1 MSIDICKELHQNA
14 IDFAYEANSQRAFAD
29 ARDGLKPGQRACLWE
44 MYIKGYSS
52 NKPHVKCAKVV
63 GDVMGSWHPHGDSS
77 IYGALVRLA
86 QPWVMR
92 YPLMDIHG
100 NLGTQ
105 DGEGPAA
112 IPNVV

>member
-1 MSIDICKELHQNA
+1 
-14 IDFAYEANSQRAFAD
+14 
-29 ARDGLKPGQRACLWE
+29 
-44 MYIKGYSS
+44 
-52 NKPHVKCAKVV
+52 
-63 GDVMGSWHPHGDSS
+63 MGSWHPHGDSS

-105 DGEGPAA
+105 DGDGPAA
-112 IPNVV
+112 MRYTECRLTKLVEDGMLNYLKKNAVEYMPNYDESLKKNL